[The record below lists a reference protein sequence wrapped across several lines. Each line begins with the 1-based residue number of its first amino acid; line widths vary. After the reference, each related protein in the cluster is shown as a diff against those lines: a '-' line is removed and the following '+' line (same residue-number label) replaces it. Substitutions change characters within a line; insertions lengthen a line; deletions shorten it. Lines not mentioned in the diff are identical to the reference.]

1 MERVYLFSFWVIS
14 GVAVMV
20 CLLCDSV
27 ISNKLDWSL
36 IVGLSLGVCGLLFT
50 VVIKAIQPLR
60 SGLVCITVIIL
71 PFLYLLNMILQ
82 EDLIFSLG
90 GSIAV
95 LCCLFL
101 WGAYI
106 VYVKFQII
114 YRVLSITALLT
125 VPLVFGILYCCKYFL
140 SGFAIDQNSIMY
152 HLFVMILCSSIFI
165 SVDFA
170 KRTVRN

>member
-14 GVAVMV
+14 GLAAMV
-20 CLLCDSV
+20 CLLCDFV

-82 EDLIFSLG
+82 EELIFSLG

-101 WGAYI
+101 WGAYM

-114 YRVLSITALLT
+114 YRVLSITVLLT

>member
-1 MERVYLFSFWVIS
+1 MERVYLFSFWAIS
-14 GVAVMV
+14 GVAAMV
-20 CLLCDSV
+20 CLLCDFV

-36 IVGLSLGVCGLLFT
+36 IVGLSLGICGLLFT

-60 SGLVCITVIIL
+60 SGLICGTVIIL

-82 EDLIFSLG
+82 EELIFSLG

-95 LCCLFL
+95 LCSLFL
-101 WGAYI
+101 WGAYM

-114 YRVLSITALLT
+114 FRVLSITLLLT
-125 VPLVFGILYCCKYFL
+125 IPLVFGILYCCKYFL
-140 SGFAIDQNSIMY
+140 GGFAIDLNSIMY
-152 HLFVMILCSSIFI
+152 HLFVTILFSFIFF

-170 KRTVRN
+170 KRKVRN